1 MRPVGGRKVRYQ
13 GDRQFQTRILQ
24 PSHAV
29 PIATIARSD
38 EWSGRSAIAPS
49 VKLLAALKKKARDQ
63 NGGLRREPELPQQ
76 EEVVLSSPLADS
88 EFDAAPDDA
97 AADTWHAAALNRP

>member
-13 GDRQFQTRILQ
+13 GDRQFQTRILE

-29 PIATIARSD
+29 PIARIARSD

-63 NGGLRREPELPQQ
+63 NGGLRREPELPQKKG
-76 EEVVLSSPLADS
+76 VVLSSPLADS
-88 EFDAAPDDA
+88 EIYAGPDEGDAHTSQA
-97 AADTWHAAALNRP
+97 